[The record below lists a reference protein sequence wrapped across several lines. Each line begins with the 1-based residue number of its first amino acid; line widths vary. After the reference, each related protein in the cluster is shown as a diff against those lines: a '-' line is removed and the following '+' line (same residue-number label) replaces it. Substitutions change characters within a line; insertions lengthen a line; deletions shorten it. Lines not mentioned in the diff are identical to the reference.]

1 MSFGQKLH
9 AALAK
14 DSATSSTLKI
24 LFMPAIQT
32 GKNCAKK
39 PLWLRMKLTT
49 LISSEWSLFMG
60 IIIWC
65 TDSDATVAQNKIYC
79 SQYFNQSNFGE
90 W

>member
-1 MSFGQKLH
+1 MQLWVMSFGQKLH

-39 PLWLRMKLTT
+39 NP
-49 LISSEWSLFMG
+49 F
-60 IIIWC
+60 
-65 TDSDATVAQNKIYC
+65 D
-79 SQYFNQSNFGE
+79 
-90 W
+90 

>member
-1 MSFGQKLH
+1 MQLWVMSFGQKLH

-39 PLWLRMKLTT
+39 TPLIENEVNNINFFRV
-49 LISSEWSLFMG
+49 EF
-60 IIIWC
+60 
-65 TDSDATVAQNKIYC
+65 IYGHNNLM
-79 SQYFNQSNFGE
+79 Y
-90 W
+90 